1 MRAMEQNKSFNKNE
15 AVTYHVV
22 DVAGRRSMAEDI
34 WGGVSTA
41 VSRRRGMPDG
51 HVEGGHVEGGH
62 VEALSGL
69 RRRVGETDS
78 LLAGRRVGE
87 NHPPEFRAQCMNYA
101 FN

>member
-1 MRAMEQNKSFNKNE
+1 MKALGQNKCFNKNE

-41 VSRRRGMPDG
+41 VSRRRGVPDG

-69 RRRVGETDS
+69 RRWWAKR
-78 LLAGRRVGE
+78 LPAGRPKSRTE
-87 NHPPEFRAQCMNYA
+87 SCYRMRAQCMN
-101 FN
+101 